1 MNNRY
6 HTELYNLKVT
16 KSFDWDIQMMI
27 FDAAKRIEVA
37 FLEQWVEIIGRC
49 PGNYYKNLSDE
60 LKNSIKGR
68 YKASKNDKVIE
79 YREKNSEYPESVPL
93 HLIRLIVTFGD
104 IPKLINC
111 MNVDEKKEISD
122 AFHINDID
130 MFSSIISHLMTVRN
144 RCAHAHD
151 GVEDSGYLCTE
162 KFKESKKVAL
172 HELESEIDIDLSSL
186 FGTLTVL
193 NYMLFHIP
201 QKYSMSTPE
210 KWKHRLVEHLDECP
224 SPFNLS
230 YMGFPDDWKSHPFW
244 KEPSEKS
251 APEII
256 SAHHNSRYAK
266 VSLNSPS
273 TAEDDG
279 DFRLDQKQ
287 SRELMI
293 RAQYL
298 SAAFRKEGW
307 AERMDNCDEAA
318 INSVLKSIIGPED
331 QGPGFP
337 LKWVNLATALAGKEN
352 GDLVTAL
359 NDYNV
364 RRIFNDAT
372 MMDVPKGASD
382 EKIFDMTKRW
392 MILDQERR
400 DSGFHDSVVMGSYL
414 TRRGGPLVIAE
425 AIEFLPG
432 DPEATDTSWMRW
444 PHIVKRICLNALCQ
458 KCGNDGF
465 TIEESNNEVSK
476 IEFLLDRSKVEFKNM
491 IEEEFGLRDPS
502 VVGSGLYTT
511 PFILPL
517 LTNSKMERLVLS
529 EVENNGAGGIPP
541 CM

>member
-6 HTELYNLKVT
+6 HTELYNLKIT

-37 FLEQWVEIIGRC
+37 FLEQWVEIIGRR
-49 PGNYYKNLSDE
+49 PENYYENLSSE
-60 LKNSIKGR
+60 FKSSIKGR

-79 YREKNSEYPESVPL
+79 YREKNSECHEFVPL
-93 HLIRLIVTFGD
+93 HFIRLILTFGD

-111 MNVDEKKEISD
+111 MNVDEKKEILD
-122 AFHINDID
+122 AFHIDDID
-130 MFSSIISHLMTVRN
+130 MFSSIISHLIIVRN

-162 KFKESKKVAL
+162 KFKNSNKVTI
-172 HELESEIDIDLSSL
+172 HELGTGIDIDLCSL

-193 NYMLFHIP
+193 NYMLFHTP
-201 QKYSMSTPE
+201 QKFSMSTPE

-230 YMGFPDDWKSHPFW
+230 DMGFPDDWKLHPFW

-251 APEII
+251 EPEIV
-256 SAHHNSRYAK
+256 SAHHNSRHAR
-266 VSLNSPS
+266 VSLYSPS
-273 TAEDDG
+273 TSEDDG
-279 DFRLDQKQ
+279 EFRLDQKQ
-287 SRELMI
+287 SMELMI
-293 RAQYL
+293 RAQCL

-307 AERMDNCDEAA
+307 AARMDNCDFAA
-318 INSVLKSIIGPED
+318 INSVFKSIIGFED
-331 QGPGFP
+331 EGLGFP
-337 LKWVNLATALAGKEN
+337 LEWVNLATALAGKEN

-400 DSGFHDSVVMGSYL
+400 DSGFHDSVVMRSYL
-414 TRRGGPLVIAE
+414 TRRGGPIATVKT
-425 AIEFLPG
+425 ITFLPG
-432 DPEATDTSWMRW
+432 DPVATEAFWMCW

-458 KCGNDGF
+458 KCGKDGL

-491 IEEEFGLRDPS
+491 IEEEFGLRDPN
-502 VVGSGLYTT
+502 VVGSGPYTT

-517 LTNSKMERLVLS
+517 LTNSEMEKLVLS
-529 EVENNGAGGIPP
+529 EVDNNGTYHV
-541 CM
+541 